1 MKNQSILK
9 KFHLTENC
17 FKIPEN
23 QLVVFTK
30 QLIVCTSGFEKQC

>member
-30 QLIVCTSGFEKQC
+30 QSVVLISSY